1 MAAHY
6 KQDLFIVTR
15 NTNRNEVHY
24 AIEMDAETGLP
35 VGNAPISVYW
45 LMLEKGD
52 NVTEPITIFEQVAFG
67 IAQQHLEGEN
77 VIMKLAAL
85 PDRAIRVSRSENSE
99 KPRFKAYTTIA
110 GSAAELTGFYAHA
123 EAGFL
128 MPKVKYIEIHGVRNG
143 APVSE
148 RINK

>member
-67 IAQQHLEGEN
+67 IASQIG
-77 VIMKLAAL
+77 
-85 PDRAIRVSRSENSE
+85 RAHV
-99 KPRFKAYTTIA
+99 
-110 GSAAELTGFYAHA
+110 
-123 EAGFL
+123 
-128 MPKVKYIEIHGVRNG
+128 
-143 APVSE
+143 
-148 RINK
+148 